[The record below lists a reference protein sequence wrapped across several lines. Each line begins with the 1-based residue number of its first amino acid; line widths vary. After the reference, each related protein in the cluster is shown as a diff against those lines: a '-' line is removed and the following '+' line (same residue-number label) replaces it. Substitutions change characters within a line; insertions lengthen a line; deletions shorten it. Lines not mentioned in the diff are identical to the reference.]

1 MAGRPVVPVRS
12 LSMRLPEAGRIRIGT
27 SEKAKSRKGTE
38 FDRPVKLDRFRFT
51 SPDPTALQQV
61 ADLYGGTVVPWTHQR
76 AAAGQFDLT
85 TDAREIRVA
94 LPPDPLGGS
103 PLYELWEGG
112 GCQRRCDGETCEL
125 IVSGPDGP
133 DLQQVPCPC
142 DAKSELACKVT
153 THLSVLLP
161 EIRFVGVW
169 RLTSHGW
176 NAAQELPGMVE
187 LIRSLQDRGIVRG
200 VLRVEARH
208 TVTGGQTRDFMVP
221 VLGIDESVEALA
233 AGQARMGALS
243 AAPAEAFGE
252 LDAGSSGEDAIEQE
266 PAGSDGTEGDGS
278 LTSPG
283 TPDDEVVD
291 AELVD
296 DDTDALVLLRETATT
311 GPKRS
316 KALRAA
322 RGAAEAKGL
331 VLPVEFD
338 EIREPVLVAAAL
350 EAVR

>member
-1 MAGRPVVPVRS
+1 MSRAVVPVRN

-27 SEKAKSRKGTE
+27 SERATSRQGKE

-61 ADLYGGTVVPWTHQR
+61 ADLYGGEVKPWTHQR
-76 AAAGQFDLT
+76 AAAGQHELI
-85 TDAREIRVA
+85 TDAREIRIA
-94 LPPDPLGGS
+94 LPLDPLGGT
-103 PLYELWEGG
+103 PLYEMWEGG
-112 GCQRRCDGETCEL
+112 GCQRRCDGEVCDLVVAGE
-125 IVSGPDGP
+125 DGP
-133 DLQQVPCPC
+133 DLQQVPCLC
-142 DAKSELACKVT
+142 AAKGELACKVT

-187 LIRSLQDRGIVRG
+187 LIRTLQDRGIVRG

-221 VLGIDESVEALA
+221 VLGVDESVDALA
-233 AGQARMGALS
+233 AGAARMGALG
-243 AAPAEAFGE
+243 AA
-252 LDAGSSGEDAIEQE
+252 AGSLPALGAGTGLDHVNPADADYADVWPRPGEDDE
-266 PAGSDGTEGDGS
+266 P
-278 LTSPG
+278 
-283 TPDDEVVD
+283 VD

-296 DDTDALVLLRETATT
+296 EPDGDGLVLLRETATSAA
-311 GPKRS
+311 KKS

-322 RGAAEAKGL
+322 RASAERKGI
-331 VLPVEFD
+331 VLPLDFD

-350 EAVR
+350 EALA

>member
-1 MAGRPVVPVRS
+1 MSRPVTPLRDIG
-12 LSMRLPEAGRIRIGT
+12 MRLPQAGRIRIG
-27 SEKAKSRKGTE
+27 KKG
-38 FDRPVKLDRFRFT
+38 PKGQPQKLDRFRFT
-51 SPDPTALQQV
+51 SPDRSALE
-61 ADLYGGTVVPWTHQR
+61 AIARTYGGDVKPWSDPK
-76 AAAGQFDLT
+76 AGAGQHEVI
-85 TDAREIRVA
+85 TDATELRIA

-103 PLYELWEGG
+103 PTYEMWSNG
-112 GCQRRCDGETCEL
+112 GCQRRCDGVTCEML
-125 IVSGPDGP
+125 VSGPDGL
-133 DLQQVPCPC
+133 DLQHVSCVC
-142 DAKSELACKVT
+142 DAKGALECKVT
-153 THLSVLLP
+153 TRLSVLLP
-161 EIRFVGVW
+161 DVRFVGVW
-169 RLTSHGW
+169 RLDSHGW
-176 NAAQELPGMVE
+176 NAAQELPGMVD
-187 LIRSLQDRGIVRG
+187 LIRSLQDRGIIRG
-200 VLRVEARH
+200 LLRVEERVQTLA
-208 TVTGGQTRDFMVP
+208 GQTRRYMVP
-221 VLGIDESVEALA
+221 VLGVDESLDALA
-233 AGQARMGALS
+233 AGSAAVSSLG
-243 AAPAEAFGE
+243 AAPATAGE
-252 LDAGSSGEDAIEQE
+252 LGAGSSGEDAIEQE
-266 PAGSDGTEGDGS
+266 PTGSDGAEGDGS